1 MRKKKSTKNIEKPK
15 HGGRKPKN
23 PEEIKEYY
31 ERKEVVFNPSSGT
44 SHQVFTGVK
53 LCQQINETTQMGTRV
68 LVARYPNF
76 YRLYLYSFHK
86 PGEPTFPRGGIKI
99 WNSNFH
105 QIQYFYQ
112 ESVAIH
118 PAGGYHRFVG
128 VEEIDVDNLP
138 IKGDTKEELVSSQ

>member
-86 PGEPTFPRGGIKI
+86 P
-99 WNSNFH
+99 
-105 QIQYFYQ
+105 
-112 ESVAIH
+112 A
-118 PAGGYHRFVG
+118 
-128 VEEIDVDNLP
+128 L
-138 IKGDTKEELVSSQ
+138 